1 LLGFIVF
8 TAKRYKLAHR
18 YLVPMIQDETSFRIT
33 NLTDK
38 TNYVSILQA
47 AQNCKAQ
54 QIISAVL
61 NKVLSPEF
69 RDSAEQMSQLFV

>member
-1 LLGFIVF
+1 
-8 TAKRYKLAHR
+8 
-18 YLVPMIQDETSFRIT
+18 MIQDETSFRIT